1 MAAPNLKEIEWAIEE
16 LKSSE
21 SSKSNYIFLASLLR
35 CRDEMLGSMTDN
47 REYAQ
52 QISAY
57 AQAAG
62 PVPMSE
68 PLDLYGDSEFLMA
81 VAGKDPAAAW
91 AVMDEHMEAL
101 RIINR
106 RAYDG
111 VMRKLRQL

>member
-16 LKSSE
+16 LKNSE

-35 CRDEMLGSMTDN
+35 CRDELTGKEMNIDYSP
-47 REYAQ
+47 
-52 QISAY
+52 QIAAY
-57 AQAAG
+57 SQASG
-62 PVPMSE
+62 PFPVSE
-68 PLDLYGDSEFLMA
+68 PLSLYGDSDFLMA
-81 VAGKDPAAAW
+81 VSGKDTAAAW

-111 VMRKLRQL
+111 IMRKLSQI